1 LIVCKFKKKYKLLS
15 LTVSYFNDMIKNHLK
30 TVLTQNLPFSPT
42 ACQVKLIDA
51 LAGFIFSDEPDQI
64 MLIKGYAGTGKTSML
79 YSLTQLL
86 SQLKIRSVLL
96 APIGRAAKVMAGY
109 TKMPAYTIH
118 KKIYRQKSTTN
129 GLGHFALDSNLH
141 KNTWFIVDEASMI
154 SNEMS
159 ENSVFGSGKV
169 LDDLLEYVY
178 SGENCRLVLVGDTAQ
193 LPPVK
198 LNISPALEAK
208 TLESSGF
215 GVLEV
220 ELKEVVR
227 QSKGSGILTNATE
240 IRNRI
245 GDGPEGTGFFPI
257 QTDDFKDVERIS
269 GAELIE
275 SIATSYNKYGL
286 FETTV
291 VTRSNKRA
299 NLFNKGIRG
308 SILFRENEIE
318 KGDLLMVVKNNYFW
332 INEDLKL
339 DFIANGDIAEVV
351 KIYKY
356 EELYGFRFANVCL
369 QLIDYEDVE
378 FDCKIFLETL
388 SIESASFSFDQNRQL
403 FEAVSEDYAD
413 IRNKRERWKKVKG
426 NPYFNAL
433 QVKYAYALTCHKAQG
448 GQWKAV
454 YVDHGFINEDML
466 DTEFYRWLYTAFTRP
481 TEKLFLVNF
490 NKEFFEKKEN
500 I

>member
-1 LIVCKFKKKYKLLS
+1 
-15 LTVSYFNDMIKNHLK
+15 MIKNHLK
-30 TVLTQNLPFSPT
+30 TILTQNLPFSPT
-42 ACQVKLIDA
+42 TCQVKLIDA
-51 LAGFIFSDEPDQI
+51 LADFIFSDEQDQI
-64 MLIKGYAGTGKTSML
+64 MLIKGYAGTGKTTML
-79 YSLTQLL
+79 YSLTQVLNE
-86 SQLKIRSVLL
+86 LKLRSVLL
-96 APIGRAAKVMAGY
+96 APTGRAAKVMAGY

-118 KKIYRQKSTTN
+118 KKIYRQKATN
-129 GLGHFALDSNLH
+129 DGLGHFALDKNLY

-154 SNEMS
+154 SNEVS
-159 ENSVFGSGKV
+159 ENSVFGSGKL

-198 LNISPALEAK
+198 LNISPALELK
-208 TLESSGF
+208 TLESYGF
-215 GVLEV
+215 GVNET

-227 QSKGSGILTNATE
+227 QTKDSGILTNATE
-240 IRNRI
+240 IRKKI
-245 GDGPEGTGFFPI
+245 GEGIEKTGFFSI
-257 QTDDFKDVERIS
+257 QTDNFDDVERIS

-275 SIATSYNKYGL
+275 SIATSYNKFGF
-286 FETTV
+286 FETTII
-291 VTRSNKRA
+291 TRSNKRA

-308 SILFRENEIE
+308 SILYRENEIE
-318 KGDLLMVVKNNYFW
+318 KGDLLMVVKNNYYW
-332 INEDLKL
+332 IDEDMKI

-369 QLIDYEDVE
+369 RFIDYDDIE

-388 SIESASFSFDQNRQL
+388 SIESASFSFEQNRRL

-413 IRNKRERWKKVKG
+413 IGNKRERWKKVKA

-433 QVKYAYALTCHKAQG
+433 QVKYSYALTCHKAQG

-454 YVDHGFINEDML
+454 YIDHGFINEDML

-490 NKEFFEKKEN
+490 NKGFFEDSVG
-500 I
+500 

>member
-1 LIVCKFKKKYKLLS
+1 
-15 LTVSYFNDMIKNHLK
+15 MIKNHLK
-30 TVLTQNLPFSPT
+30 SVLTQNLPFSPT

-51 LAGFIFSDEPDQI
+51 LAEFIFSDEPDNI
-64 MLIKGYAGTGKTSML
+64 MLIKGYAGTGKTTML
-79 YSLTQLL
+79 YSLTQVL

-96 APIGRAAKVMAGY
+96 APTGRAAKVMAGY
-109 TKMPAYTIH
+109 TKMPAFTIH
-118 KKIYRQKSTTN
+118 KKIYRQKTTTD
-129 GLGHFALDSNLH
+129 GMGHFSLDKNLF

-159 ENSVFGSGKV
+159 ENSVFGSGKL

-198 LNISPALEAK
+198 LNISPALDSK
-208 TLESSGF
+208 TLRESGF
-215 GVLEV
+215 SVNEV

-227 QSKGSGILTNATE
+227 QAKGSGILTNATE
-240 IRNRI
+240 IREKI
-245 GDGPEGTGFFPI
+245 GEGIDTPVFLPI

-275 SIATSYNKYGL
+275 SITTSYNKFGL

-318 KGDLLMVVKNNYFW
+318 KGDLLMVVKNNYYW
-332 INEDLKL
+332 NDENIKL
-339 DFIANGDIAEVV
+339 DFIANGDIAEVI

-369 QLIDYEDVE
+369 RFIDYDDIEL
-378 FDCKIFLETL
+378 DCKIFLDTL
-388 SIESASFSFDQNRQL
+388 NIESASFSFEQNRQL
-403 FEAVSEDYAD
+403 FDSVSEDYSE
-413 IRNKRERWKKVKG
+413 IRNKREKWKKVKE
-426 NPYFNAL
+426 NPYFNSPSA
-433 QVKYAYALTCHKAQG
+433 
-448 GQWKAV
+448 
-454 YVDHGFINEDML
+454 
-466 DTEFYRWLYTAFTRP
+466 WLIS
-481 TEKLFLVNF
+481 L
-490 NKEFFEKKEN
+490 
-500 I
+500 IS